1 MSFCGISGGGGG
13 GSRRDGGGG
22 GCILVQCETLYKFN
36 ITVKAG
42 GGE

>member
-1 MSFCGISGGGGG
+1 MSFGGGGGGGG

-22 GCILVQCETLYKFN
+22 GCILVQCEGLHKFN
-36 ITVKAG
+36 ITAKAG